1 MSAAVRSWAF
11 FCLRLTGGLFLCVS
25 LAAGGLPLFAEEA
38 AGRNGPGADAQ
49 LLAAPGGEQP
59 QADSWAADARDA
71 RRALPNDPSPP
82 DVRQPKVMLP
92 PLPEDA
98 AGVIRRVELPHG
110 EKAVALT
117 FDLCELATS
126 TNGCDMGILGFLR
139 ERRIPATLFM
149 GGKWMR
155 THERRV
161 RQILAEPL
169 FEVAN
174 HAWTHGNCALLS
186 PEGLKAQV
194 LWTQA
199 QYGILR
205 EGLPPA
211 LRDAAPPVPTLF
223 RLPYGRATEAALRGI
238 NALGLRV
245 VLWDVVAEMGD
256 STRPGAARRNAA
268 AVAAQVRPGSIL
280 LLHANLVPKGSAAL
294 VRELVPLLQE
304 RGYAFVTVGKLLS
317 MGTAHP
323 CMDGAYFT
331 RPGDNLS
338 LDRKFGID
346 GTGLKVPFTGR

>member
-1 MSAAVRSWAF
+1 MSAAARPFA
-11 FCLRLTGGLFLCVS
+11 FLCLCLAWGLVQCAI
-25 LAAGGLPLFAEEA
+25 LAAGFLPVFADEA
-38 AGRNGPGADAQ
+38 AGRAPGAEARF
-49 LLAAPGGEQP
+49 
-59 QADSWAADARDA
+59 QASPVAGREWEDSWDADARDA
-71 RRALPNDPSPP
+71 KRALPNDAAPP
-82 DVRQPKVMLP
+82 AVRRPGVMLP

-98 AGVIRRVELPHG
+98 AGVIRRVELPRG

-117 FDLCELATS
+117 FDMCELATS
-126 TNGCDMGILGFLR
+126 TSGCDMGILGFLR

-205 EGLPPA
+205 DSLPPA

-223 RLPYGRATEAALRGI
+223 RLPYGRASEAALRII
-238 NALGLRV
+238 NSLGLRV
-245 VLWDVVAEMGD
+245 VLWDVVAEQGD
-256 STRPGAARRNAA
+256 SSRPGAARRIAA
-268 AVAAQVRPGSIL
+268 AVAEQVRPGSIL
-280 LLHANLVPKGSAAL
+280 LLHANLVPKGSAEL
-294 VRELVPLLQE
+294 VRELVPLLRE
-304 RGYAFVTVGKLLS
+304 RGYAFVTAGRLLS
-317 MGTAHP
+317 MGAAHP
-323 CMDGAYFT
+323 RMDGAYFT

-338 LDRKFGID
+338 LDRKFGVD